1 MNKINYRITLDAHKS
16 GVQKTLHGFFAGDVL
31 SRRIA
36 ISLVGGSTP
45 CEYGENTAAV
55 MYVTKPN
62 GVTSYNACTVEEN
75 TIFYDVLQTDI
86 DAAGIVTMQFKVMS
100 GEAVLYAPEFAV
112 EVQDSKNSDTQ
123 ATTTPTYTALEEALV
138 KAETAYNE
146 RLVSVDIEEDLTFV
160 AVYAD
165 GTEQTSDAFKKAFA
179 ELSKAAVAEQGRV
192 AAEQGRVVAE
202 QQRVQAERE
211 RVAEY
216 TSLKNSIAD
225 SAEKTITL
233 QDDVQELVDHVL
245 SAADGTAGEIEA
257 PKLNADTLQGHS
269 ADYFASKEYVAD
281 AIKALGGGTGID
293 LVDYATEKYVD
304 DAVGNISDVLDAINR
319 TVV

>member
-62 GVTSYNACTVEEN
+62 GVTNYNACTVEDN

-100 GEAVLYAPEFAV
+100 GEAVLFAPEFAL
-112 EVQDSKNSDTQ
+112 EVQASKNSDEQ

-146 RLVSVDIEEDLTFV
+146 RLVSVDIAEDLTFI

-165 GTEQTSDAFKKAFA
+165 GTEQTSDAFKNAFA
-179 ELSKAAVAEQGRV
+179 DLSEAAD
-192 AAEQGRVVAE
+192 AEQGRVVAE
-202 QQRVQAERE
+202 QERVEAEGLRVRAEEE

-216 TSLKNSIAD
+216 SSLKESIAD
-225 SAEKTITL
+225 SAEKAITL
-233 QDDVQELVDHVL
+233 QNDVQDLVDHVL
-245 SAADGTAGEIEA
+245 SAADGTAEEIEA
-257 PKLNADTLQGHS
+257 PKLNADTLQGYS
-269 ADYFASKEYVAD
+269 ADYFASKEYVND

-293 LVDYATEKYVD
+293 LGDYATEKYVD
-304 DAVGNISDVLDAINR
+304 DAVGNISDVLDVINR

>member
-62 GVTSYNACTVEEN
+62 GVTSYNACTVEDN

-100 GEAVLYAPEFAV
+100 GEAVLFAPEFAL
-112 EVQDSKNSDTQ
+112 EVQASRNSDEQ

-138 KAETAYNE
+138 KAETVYNE
-146 RLVSVDIEEDLTFV
+146 RLVSIDIEEDLTFV
-160 AVYAD
+160 ATYGNGSTYEDTAIK
-165 GTEQTSDAFKKAFA
+165 DAFSVFSEAVAA
-179 ELSKAAVAEQGRV
+179 EEQRVVAEQGREE
-192 AAEQGRVVAE
+192 AEQR
-202 QQRVQAERE
+202 RVQAERE

-216 TSLKNSIAD
+216 TSLKDSIAD

-233 QDDVQELVDHVL
+233 QDDVQDLVDHVL

-257 PKLNADTLQGHS
+257 PKLNADTLQGYS
-269 ADYFASKEYVAD
+269 AEDFVTKEE
-281 AIKALGGGTGID
+281 L
-293 LVDYATEKYVD
+293 
-304 DAVGNISDVLDAINR
+304 GNISDILDAINR